1 MAKCKL
7 CGSRIA
13 DGATKCPMCGAST
26 GVSSQSGQSRPVQQM
41 PPVRQSAPVQPAPQ
55 TEQQTPQYQQPA
67 PQPVQQQVPRQQPA
81 PSANQAEAATSVS
94 YLVGQNAKIRSAAD
108 RIMDTYRIQT
118 ESTTNKKLGGTSDN
132 ISATARVIANMADS
146 WEYVVSD
153 IEQTKSY
160 IASHQYNDAAWQSAV
175 GDFQQNINIA
185 VQGIKKMNSDCKGYA
200 FMFPILLVLLVGGG
214 IWVFSENYI
223 FGLIWCLILIGPT
236 FASIAVSFRAKKQ
249 KKRLSAFLQRIN

>member
-26 GVSSQSGQSRPVQQM
+26 GVSSQSGQSRPVQQT
-41 PPVRQSAPVQPAPQ
+41 PPVRQSTPVQPKPQ
-55 TEQQTPQYQQPA
+55 PTPQYQQPA
-67 PQPVQQQVPRQQPA
+67 P
-81 PSANQAEAATSVS
+81 SANQTEAATSVS

-223 FGLIWCLILIGPT
+223 FGLIWCLILVGPT
-236 FASIAVSFRAKKQ
+236 FASIAVSFRANKQ
-249 KKRLSAFLQRIN
+249 KKRLSAFLRRIN